1 MMAPL
6 TRVLVR
12 TNSLFV
18 ALYMVSTIRVL
29 RVVSEKS
36 EYERFIKYNNETYA
50 QRPRRSFRSRGEELC
65 TFRFL
70 HECERDE
77 RGRSFRKTMT
87 GAVQGTLEAV
97 EEKCRS
103 LQMWR
108 LMRRSEILKF
118 YRCSISWFFFSWW
131 AYLGSK
137 ICCVIPPWTD
147 VNLTI
152 PGIRDA
158 PPAK

>member
-77 RGRSFRKTMT
+77 RGGLQSESNFAIIFFKFNFTDSTKSLVNKIKIKQLLPWCWQLDVRARTSSSCEGPVEWLRS
-87 GAVQGTLEAV
+87 
-97 EEKCRS
+97 
-103 LQMWR
+103 
-108 LMRRSEILKF
+108 
-118 YRCSISWFFFSWW
+118 CS
-131 AYLGSK
+131 AY
-137 ICCVIPPWTD
+137 
-147 VNLTI
+147 
-152 PGIRDA
+152 
-158 PPAK
+158 AKSRARYPC